1 MVGWCLHLRESINET
16 FNSLICLFWYIYRL
30 AANALQGMMFSVVWR
45 YLEESQI
52 LFGGK

>member
-1 MVGWCLHLRESINET
+1 MEIIH
-16 FNSLICLFWYIYRL
+16 SLIYIFWYTFRL
-30 AANALQGMMFSVVWR
+30 VANALQGMMFSVVWR